1 MYLPNIEEFPEFSLE
16 RLLNTC
22 FGNPQNLEQKICILI
37 DLPDLSLMHDHAFLQ
52 SEGFSVQKY
61 AHNVFLKGL
70 TEGVS
75 DNLNYSENA
84 FFAFKTTGGSNL
96 DPED

>member
-52 SEGFSVQKY
+52 IEGFSVQKY
-61 AHNVFLKGL
+61 AHNVFLKEL
-70 TEGVS
+70 QNGVS
-75 DNLNYSENA
+75 QDLNYSENS
-84 FFAFKTTGGSNL
+84 FFAFSIY
-96 DPED
+96 